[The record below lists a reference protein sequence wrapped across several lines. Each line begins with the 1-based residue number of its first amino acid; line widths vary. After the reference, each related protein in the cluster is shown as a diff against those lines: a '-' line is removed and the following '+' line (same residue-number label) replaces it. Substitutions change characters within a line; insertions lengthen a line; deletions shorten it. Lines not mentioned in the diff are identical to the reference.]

1 MSKPSA
7 KHAWR
12 ATFYSLH
19 KWESTQRKL
28 DKDGDFMTLTYQEE
42 LRTEEEDEAR
52 QSAFSNSRTIKEL
65 MFT

>member
-19 KWESTQRKL
+19 KWESVQKRL
-28 DKDGDFMTLTYQEE
+28 AKDGNFMIMDYQEE
-42 LRTEEEDEAR
+42 LRTEEEDESR